1 MAGTYNPKIKQLCTP
16 QSQPVTP
23 RRLHS
28 NYHLKAY
35 QGIQIEGE
43 LQYTEGSKT
52 NSTERQPSEET
63 SLHYILGKSGN
74 QQHLIVQKPI
84 FHFAT
89 GLTLHLFSISTSA
102 EDGQKKKSLK

>member
-1 MAGTYNPKIKQLCTP
+1 MAGTYNPKINQLCTP
-16 QSQPVTP
+16 QSQSVTP

-63 SLHYILGKSGN
+63 SLHYILGKEWKSATFD
-74 QQHLIVQKPI
+74 HAETHFPFCYRAYPSLI
-84 FHFAT
+84 FH
-89 GLTLHLFSISTSA
+89 
-102 EDGQKKKSLK
+102 